1 MSLNKVIT
9 SVNALVNNVSIPDD
23 QLNNVVCI
31 DLENN
36 RIGVKNGNPDYE
48 IDISGT
54 LKTNFIYINNQNNPT
69 NSFDVTYEANLLRF
83 SRGLELIE
91 DLSCENIRCNAID
104 ASGIITDI
112 SFIENVDINKNLK
125 VIGDL
130 SCENIRCNA
139 IDASGIITDI
149 SFIENVDINKDLKVI
164 GELRSDSGVYTT
176 SDDRYKHNEKI
187 ITNGL
192 EIIRQLQPQTYDK
205 TRTFKDI
212 DFQGVVNEPHIT
224 EAGLIAQEL
233 HAINDISFAVT
244 EGDKT
249 NPYYL
254 RYNNVFIF
262 GLAAVK
268 ELDNIVSNLS
278 DRVSNISNGTPDI
291 TDVNL
296 SNILDFVKNQNTLI
310 QTLNQKITNLETR
323 VINLEY

>member
-69 NSFDVTYEANLLRF
+69 NSFDVSYAANLLRF

-149 SFIENVDINKDLKVI
+149 SFIENVDINGNLKVF
-164 GELRSDSGVYTT
+164 GELMSVSDVNIT

-205 TRTFKDI
+205 TRSFKDI
-212 DFQGVVNEPHIT
+212 DYQGVVNEPYIT

-244 EGDKT
+244 EGDNY

-278 DRVSNISNGTPDI
+278 EKVSNITNGTPDI

>member
-69 NSFDVTYEANLLRF
+69 NSFDVSYAANLLRF

-149 SFIENVDINKDLKVI
+149 SFIENVDINGNLKVF
-164 GELRSDSGVYTT
+164 GELMSVSDVNIT

-205 TRTFKDI
+205 TRSFKDI
-212 DFQGVVNEPHIT
+212 DYQGVVNEPYIT

-244 EGDKT
+244 EGDNY

-278 DRVSNISNGTPDI
+278 EKVSNITNGTPDI

-323 VINLEY
+323 VINLE

>member
-9 SVNALVNNVSIPDD
+9 SVNALINNVSIPDD

-31 DLENN
+31 DVENN

-83 SRGLELIE
+83 CRGLELIE

-104 ASGIITDI
+104 ASGII
-112 SFIENVDINKNLK
+112 S
-125 VIGDL
+125 
-130 SCENIRCNA
+130 
-139 IDASGIITDI
+139 DI

-164 GELRSDSGVYTT
+164 GELRSASGLYTT

-192 EIIRQLQPQTYDK
+192 EIIRQLLPQTYDK

-224 EAGLIAQEL
+224 EAGLIAQKI

-244 EGDKT
+244 EGDNT

-254 RYNNVFIF
+254 RYKDIFIF

-278 DRVSNISNGTPDI
+278 ERVSNISNGTPDI

-323 VINLEY
+323 VINLE